1 MHPFFDVTAG
11 VRAGVLSVSDSPL
24 WIGGAGLLVLNL
36 ALWAICYSVLK
47 SGWKI
52 KN

>member
-1 MHPFFDVTAG
+1 MLPIYV
-11 VRAGVLSVSDSPL
+11 
-24 WIGGAGLLVLNL
+24 GGFAILLLNIL
-36 ALWAICYSVLK
+36 LFGICYSVLK